1 MAYVKLTDSILGD
14 IRLQITN
21 KANKELATVPMPM
34 IPLTAEQIENVE
46 RYIWADYYPL
56 RSQMPPHWMTQ
67 HQDELR
73 VRFDRPNLGQEGGSA
88 PSLLNTVL
96 TTVLTTVVTLV
107 FPPDQGRNN
116 HGTRLG
122 QAYRDSPDSHYLFHS
137 SIYGGWTDDAVAEL
151 FEKQDLHWSVKN
163 RWIKVQNEVI
173 GFLKEAKSINEAVK
187 LWPAVTAYLPE
198 GVLEKIQKKSDR
210 SETMSRAA
218 EMLAKMDTDAAIMS
232 AVAAEMS

>member
-1 MAYVKLTDSILGD
+1 MAYVKLTDSILSD
-14 IRLQITN
+14 IRAIITN

-46 RYIWADYYPL
+46 RYVWGEHYPL
-56 RSQMPPHWMTQ
+56 RSQMPLHWMTQ

-73 VRFDRPNLGQEGGSA
+73 VRFDRPDLVQEGGSA
-88 PSLLNTVL
+88 LSLL
-96 TTVLTTVVTLV
+96 TTIVTLV

-122 QAYRDSPDSHYLFHS
+122 QAYRDSPDQHYLFHS

-163 RWIKVQNEVI
+163 RWIKVQNEVT

-198 GVLEKIQKKSDR
+198 DVLEKIKKKNDR